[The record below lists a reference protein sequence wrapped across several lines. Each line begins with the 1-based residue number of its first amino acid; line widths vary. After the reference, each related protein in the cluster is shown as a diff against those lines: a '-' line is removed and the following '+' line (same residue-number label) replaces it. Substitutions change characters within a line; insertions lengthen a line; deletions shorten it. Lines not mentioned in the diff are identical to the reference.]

1 MRDIRLIVTDL
12 DGTFL
17 NGYRSFH
24 PDNAKAIRAAQ
35 EAGIMVCACTGRC
48 YEMAKSP
55 IVMAGF
61 DRLAILSNGAAIK
74 DFRTG

>member
-24 PDNAKAIRAAQ
+24 PDNAKAIRAAL
-35 EAGIMVCACTGRC
+35 I
-48 YEMAKSP
+48 
-55 IVMAGF
+55 
-61 DRLAILSNGAAIK
+61 LAQP
-74 DFRTG
+74 

>member
-35 EAGIMVCACTGRC
+35 EAGSWFAP
-48 YEMAKSP
+48 AP
-55 IVMAGF
+55 AGAM
-61 DRLAILSNGAAIK
+61 RWPKAPS
-74 DFRTG
+74 

>member
-24 PDNAKAIRAAQ
+24 PGGPGGGDH
-35 EAGIMVCACTGRC
+35 GL
-48 YEMAKSP
+48 
-55 IVMAGF
+55 
-61 DRLAILSNGAAIK
+61 RLHRPVL
-74 DFRTG
+74 